1 MLDLP
6 HALQPKASA
15 GAFDDCDA
23 ADDRRFAL
31 VVREQAVPACFVERI
46 GVDQAQS
53 HIEAWAD
60 LGTRALESNVFL
72 DPAFALPAARHVCGR
87 KRPSFLLVWQGDAIA
102 PRKRLIA
109 LWPIAPPR
117 QWGTT
122 VETWV
127 HDYCCSGAP
136 LLDRADALAA
146 LDAIAAFLR
155 ELNSAAPM
163 LSAARLRENGPTL
176 AVLRRFATSKA
187 LPFKVV
193 AHYDRA
199 AIDMTRTRL
208 GAPVFASP
216 RKNKELRRQ
225 ARRLQE
231 KGPIAMGVARDGAE
245 LIRQIEAF
253 LILEA
258 KGWKGRHGGAFLNQ
272 PEHVAFL
279 KTMAHAMSRGSK
291 CRIYW
296 MSVADK
302 LIASNIVLFGD
313 TSAYFWKTA
322 YDEDFASASPGV
334 LLTMSMTEALM
345 REPGLL
351 AVDSCAVSGHPMID
365 HLWPD
370 RVAVAD
376 VILSLRSDKVRAFEA
391 VARRE
396 RWRRLLRE
404 KAKSAWVRFGPA

>member
-1 MLDLP
+1 MLELP
-6 HALQPKASA
+6 HALQPKASH

-23 ADDRRFAL
+23 ADDCRSGLSVGR
-31 VVREQAVPACFVERI
+31 QAVAAPFVECI
-46 GVDQAQS
+46 GADRAQS

-72 DPAFALPAARHVCGR
+72 DPAFALPAARHVSR
-87 KRPSFLLVWQGDAIA
+87 KRRPGFLFVWQGDATT
-102 PRKRLIA
+102 PRERLIA
-109 LWPIAPPR
+109 LWPIVPPR
-117 QWGTT
+117 HWGST

-136 LLDRADALAA
+136 LLDRTDA
-146 LDAIAAFLR
+146 LDALDAVAAFFR
-155 ELNSAAPM
+155 QSNGAAPM
-163 LSAARLRENGPTL
+163 LAAAQLRENGPTL
-176 AVLRRFATSKA
+176 AVLRRFAASKA
-187 LPFKVV
+187 LPFTIV
-193 AHYDRA
+193 AHHDRA
-199 AIDMTRTRL
+199 AIELAKTDL

-231 KGPIAMGVARDGAE
+231 KGPISMGVAREGAE

-258 KGWKGRHGGAFLNQ
+258 KGWKGRDGGAFLNQ

-279 KTMAHAMSRGSK
+279 KAMAQAMSREGQ

-302 LIASNIVLFGD
+302 VIAVNIVLFGD

-322 YDEDFASASPGV
+322 YDEDFAFASPGV

-351 AVDSCAVSGHPMID
+351 SVEFM
-365 HLWPD
+365 
-370 RVAVAD
+370 R
-376 VILSLRSDKVRAFEA
+376 
-391 VARRE
+391 
-396 RWRRLLRE
+396 
-404 KAKSAWVRFGPA
+404 RFGSSHD

>member
-1 MLDLP
+1 MLELP
-6 HALQPKASA
+6 HALQSKASA
-15 GAFDDCDA
+15 VAFDDCDA
-23 ADDRRFAL
+23 ADVRRFAL
-31 VVREQAVPACFVERI
+31 VVGKQTVPAPFVERI

-53 HIEAWAD
+53 YIEAWAD

-72 DPAFALPAARHVCGR
+72 DPAFALPAARHVSGR
-87 KRPSFLLVWQGDAIA
+87 KRPSFLLVWQGDATA

-109 LWPIAPPR
+109 LWPVAPPR
-117 QWGTT
+117 QWGAT

-136 LLDRADALAA
+136 LLDRSDALAA

-155 ELNSAAPM
+155 ESNSAAPI
-163 LSAARLRENGPTL
+163 LSAARLRENGPIL
-176 AVLRRFATSKA
+176 AVLHRFAASKA
-187 LPFKVV
+187 LPFKIV

-199 AIDMTRTRL
+199 AIDMTRM
-208 GAPVFASP
+208 GADAPVFASP

-231 KGPIAMGVARDGAE
+231 KGPIAMGVAREGAE

-253 LILEA
+253 LSLEA

-272 PEHVAFL
+272 PEHAAFL
-279 KTMAHAMSRGSK
+279 KTMAQAMSRGSK

-296 MSVADK
+296 MCVADK
-302 LIASNIVLFGD
+302 LIASNIVLLGGA
-313 TSAYFWKTA
+313 SAYFWKTS
-322 YDEDFASASPGV
+322 YDEDFAFASPGV

-365 HLWPD
+365 HLWRD